1 MEDEDKYSISE
12 ADSSYRQIE
21 GGLGSVLPTVSVG
34 KNVKIPS
41 DEAKPKTI
49 PRPGTGQK
57 IYEIDPSLLAHRGHL
72 DFR

>member
-12 ADSSYRQIE
+12 ADTSYRQIE
-21 GGLGSVLPTVSVG
+21 GELGSVVSVG
-34 KNVKIPS
+34 KKVNIPS

-49 PRPGTGQK
+49 PRPGAGQK
-57 IYEIDPSLLAHRGHL
+57 IYEIDPSLLAHREHL